1 MEHAATVKPP
11 AVPPALRLED
21 QRLGYALAQ
30 VRKVIGSA
38 GIPDAGFEA
47 RQLVMAAA
55 GVTREAL
62 LTDPDRTLTNDER
75 LALETMV
82 RRRLSREPLQYVI
95 GQVEFYGRS
104 FKVDSRV
111 LIPRPE
117 TELLIEQA
125 LAFAGEHN
133 FPAPRVLDIG
143 TGSGVIAVTLAT
155 ELPASTV
162 VATDISLEALAVAK
176 ENAQLLA
183 VAGRIEFVHCSL
195 AAGVSGTF
203 EIVVCNPPYVLTD
216 FLSGPDIQPELGF
229 EPRTALDGGR
239 DGMAVYRPLLGGLDS
254 IIAPGGAA
262 FIEIDPPVTEQ
273 CLAEAKSRLPEASV
287 SVLTDL
293 AGLERCLLIELPH

>member
-1 MEHAATVKPP
+1 MKPP

-125 LAFAGEHN
+125 LAFAGERN
-133 FPAPRVLDIG
+133 FPAPRVLD
-143 TGSGVIAVTLAT
+143 
-155 ELPASTV
+155 
-162 VATDISLEALAVAK
+162 
-176 ENAQLLA
+176 
-183 VAGRIEFVHCSL
+183 
-195 AAGVSGTF
+195 
-203 EIVVCNPPYVLTD
+203 
-216 FLSGPDIQPELGF
+216 
-229 EPRTALDGGR
+229 
-239 DGMAVYRPLLGGLDS
+239 
-254 IIAPGGAA
+254 
-262 FIEIDPPVTEQ
+262 
-273 CLAEAKSRLPEASV
+273 
-287 SVLTDL
+287 
-293 AGLERCLLIELPH
+293 